1 MKLNKRHIGMKFTF
15 KNTFFNEV
23 FEGTVISLSR
33 YNTWIETKSGIGV
46 FSRSE
51 IIIIAEIKP
60 QMTFTVIDSWTNPNR
75 QWTWTKLADLDI
87 KGRKMM
93 DATLT
98 AAFAQM
104 IINNPSIKDH
114 TITV

>member
-1 MKLNKRHIGMKFTF
+1 MKTNQKHKGENKMKLDH
-15 KNTFFNEV
+15 
-23 FEGTVISLSR
+23 
-33 YNTWIETKSGIGV
+33 
-46 FSRSE
+46 
-51 IIIIAEIKP
+51 AEIKP

-75 QWTWTKLADLDI
+75 QWTWTKLADLDTG
-87 KGRKMM
+87 GRKMM

-104 IINNPSIKDH
+104 IINNPNIKDH